1 MNQGDTKGKSILDRG
16 NIKLSLEGGARS
28 QSGCM
33 GMGRERVRV
42 MRQGVPGPGTRGLPI
57 RMTQYGACDP
67 RGIRGSLW
75 SL

>member
-16 NIKLSLEGGARS
+16 NIKYKSSVLKEEPGG

-42 MRQGVPGPGTRGLPI
+42 MRQGVPGPGHKGLANQDDPI
-57 RMTQYGACDP
+57 RC
-67 RGIRGSLW
+67 
-75 SL
+75 